1 MKFLILV
8 IMFLVTG
15 CAQLMNGELQPVKL
29 KDPNKGI
36 YSTTCA
42 GAVESWATCNEKAMK
57 TCSQG
62 YFVLDKVED
71 STGTKRELTFQCKK

>member
-42 GAVESWATCNEKAMK
+42 GAVENWATCNEKAMK
-57 TCSQG
+57 TCTQG
-62 YFVLDKVED
+62 YFVLDKAED
-71 STGTKRELTFQCKK
+71 GTGTKRELTFQCKK